1 MNAMTKAG
9 AFSKAQA
16 ADAATAS
23 RAAAYLYSYY
33 LIRRADTA

>member
-1 MNAMTKAG
+1 MIKAG
-9 AFSKAQA
+9 AFSQSRA